1 MQPSSAS
8 GPHTAQQN
16 AEIHAEAPRTPT
28 SPAEQEL
35 DQMLTRMEVLAES
48 LPAERL
54 REAAASMLRLAD
66 AAVDAADDS
75 PAQPLRLLFNEPAQ
89 PADDQEDRGSVGS
102 LEDEEHPAAGDG
114 DEADEAE
121 PPQPAG
127 TLFVP
132 RVLGDTEHSVCSSAL
147 PVPRTCLTLAPRH
160 PPPLAR
166 RACVRPAS
174 RAPRVNAAPSSCDL
188 WPPRASGPSGGGGA
202 ATGAGRA
209 AAAA

>member
-75 PAQPLRLLFNEPAQ
+75 PAQPLRLCFEPAQ

-114 DEADEAE
+114 DEADEAG
-121 PPQPAG
+121 PTQPAG

-132 RVLGDTEHSVCSSAL
+132 SLLGDTEHPVCNTAL
-147 PVPRTCLTLAPRH
+147 PAPLTLH
-160 PPPLAR
+160 PATPPPFARLACVFPASGITRDHLCGLWPPLA
-166 RACVRPAS
+166 
-174 RAPRVNAAPSSCDL
+174 L
-188 WPPRASGPSGGGGA
+188 GPSGGGGA
-202 ATGAGRA
+202 AVARERRGLGRE
-209 AAAA
+209 

>member
-1 MQPSSAS
+1 MQLVQRPALARRVGSRRAWRAWMQPSSAS

-35 DQMLTRMEVLAES
+35 DQMLARMEVLAES

-75 PAQPLRLLFNEPAQ
+75 PAQPLRLCFEPAQ

-114 DEADEAE
+114 DGADEAE

-132 RVLGDTEHSVCSSAL
+132 RVLGDTEHSVCSDRPS
-147 PVPRTCLTLAPRH
+147 H
-160 PPPLAR
+160 PPDPCTPPPA
-166 RACVRPAS
+166 AS
-174 RAPRVNAAPSSCDL
+174 RAPRL
-188 WPPRASGPSGGGGA
+188 RPPRLSR
-202 ATGAGRA
+202 ATRERSPIIL
-209 AAAA
+209 